1 MSNTDKQIQQTSGE
15 KSRKKKSV
23 NRRKGY
29 RQKRKSTSIYFLLWA
44 VFSAFTFIILLVF
57 SFTQN
62 FLLAQTYKAEVAKDV
77 NQKGERI
84 VADLYAE
91 LPVQHNWSIYVER
104 LALRYGV
111 SIVVLDEDGKVL
123 LPKTAEGERDFT
135 NEIAQL
141 KERLA
146 ERNQN
151 DVTYEGDGEYVFG
164 ARMPVYGNHFVYVYV
179 YKSLDLLESISSEMR
194 LRMGLVSL
202 FTFVLAF
209 AVSSA
214 VSGWLTRPIAE
225 MTHSARRLAEGD
237 FNVDFHGNDYGSE
250 LAELA
255 EMLNFARDEIS
266 KTDTMQRELIAN
278 VSHDFKTPLTMIK
291 AYASMIKEISGE
303 YPEKR
308 EKHAQVIIDESDRL
322 TTLVGD
328 VLDLSKLRSGID
340 ALKLE
345 EIDMSTTVSAILG
358 KFSYL
363 TGENG
368 YVFVT
373 DVEND
378 LFTCGDEVKIEQV
391 LYNLIGNAVN
401 YTGDDKKVYVR
412 LKRTG
417 EKVFRFSVT
426 DTGEGIAEEELAVI
440 WDRYCRSATTHKRP
454 VKGTGLG
461 LSIVK
466 TVLQLHGF
474 SFGVD
479 SEKGKGSTFWVDFPI
494 QQLSR

>member
-1 MSNTDKQIQQTSGE
+1 MAKNNKETTRTGAENAQVKPSANK
-15 KSRKKKSV
+15 RKA
-23 NRRKGY
+23 Y

-44 VFSAFTFIILLVF
+44 VFSAFTFLILLIF

-62 FLLAQTYKAEVAKDV
+62 FLLAQTYKGEVAKDV

-84 VADLYAE
+84 IADLYAE
-91 LPVQHNWSIYVER
+91 LPTQQNWSIYVER

-111 SIVVLDEDGKVL
+111 NIVVLDGNGRVL
-123 LPKTAEGERDFT
+123 LPKTVNGTRDFSS
-135 NEIAQL
+135 EIARL
-141 KERLA
+141 KELLA
-146 ERNQN
+146 ERKQN

-164 ARMPVYGNHFVYVYV
+164 AKLPVYGNDSVYLYV
-179 YKSLDLLESISSEMR
+179 YKSLNLLESVAAEMS
-194 LRMGLVSL
+194 LRTGLVSV
-202 FTFVLAF
+202 FMFVLAF

-225 MTHSARRLAEGD
+225 MTRSAQRLAEGD

-255 EMLNFARDEIS
+255 ESLNFARDELA
-266 KTDTMQRELIAN
+266 KTDTMQKELIAN

-291 AYASMIKEISGE
+291 AYASMIKEISGN

-340 ALKLE
+340 SLQME
-345 EIDMSTTVSAILG
+345 EMDMSATLSVILG

-363 TGENG
+363 STESG
-368 YVFVT
+368 YVFET
-373 DVEND
+373 DMESD
-378 LFTCGDEVKIEQV
+378 LFTRGDEVKIEQV

-401 YTGDDKKVYVR
+401 YTGDDKKVFVR

-426 DTGEGIAEEELAVI
+426 DTGEGIAEEELVRI

-474 SFGVD
+474 AFGVD
-479 SEKGKGSTFWVDFPI
+479 SEKGKGSTFWVDFP
-494 QQLSR
+494 LV